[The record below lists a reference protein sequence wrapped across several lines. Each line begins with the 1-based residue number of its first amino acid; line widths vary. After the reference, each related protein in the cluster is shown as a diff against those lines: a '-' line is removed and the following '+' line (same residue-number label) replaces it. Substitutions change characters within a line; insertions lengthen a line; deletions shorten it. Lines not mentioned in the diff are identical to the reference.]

1 MTTQMTRRSFLNVSA
16 LAGGGMLLGLYLR
29 PTLGAQGG
37 PPAAAPLSPNAFV
50 RITPEGVVYITAK
63 NPEVGQGI
71 RTSLPM
77 IIADELDVDW
87 SAVRYEQADVNQVKY
102 GPQVAG
108 GSTGTPTN
116 WTPMRQVGAAAR
128 QMLIAAAAATWGVP
142 EAECTTTSGQ
152 VKHAASGRTLG
163 YGALA
168 TRAAAL
174 TPPDL
179 ATIKL
184 KEKKDYTIIGTKV
197 RGVDVSSI
205 VRGQP
210 IFAIDF
216 TVPGMLSAVFQK
228 CPVFG
233 GKVASANLDEIKA
246 LPGVRHVFVVE
257 GGTNLTT
264 LVGGVAIVAD
274 TWYQAKTA
282 REKLKVT
289 WNEGPTASQS
299 STGFAAQAAQL
310 APQPPAQWIRQDG
323 DVDGAL
329 KSAAKVVEAAY
340 SYPFVSHAQLEPE
353 NCVAKFENGKLE
365 IWAPS
370 QTPGNALQG
379 LMSTLGLQLEDITMH
394 QLRGGG
400 GFGRRLTN
408 DYVIET
414 AWIAKV
420 LAGTPVKLLWTREDD
435 MAHDFYRPGGF
446 HHFRAGLDA
455 SGALVAWR
463 NHFVTYGAPNAT
475 GTMTTVNSANIGAA
489 EFPAGFVPNYALG
502 QSMMA
507 LGVPTGAM
515 RAPGSNGLAFVMQ
528 SFIDELAHAAG
539 KDPIQ
544 FRLDL
549 LNSPIPPPPPA
560 AGNNAG
566 RGGRGFGPQFNADR
580 MKGVLQLVREKS
592 AWGAT
597 PMPKGR
603 GMGAGCHFS
612 HSGYFAAVADVSV
625 NANKQVRV
633 HKVWVAGDIGSQIIN
648 PLNAENQVQGSVIE
662 AMSHLMNWEIT
673 IDAGRALQTNFHQY
687 QPTRINQA
695 PTAVEAHFIETA
707 NPPTGLGEPALP
719 PVLGAIMNALF
730 VASGT
735 RIRTV
740 PLAKSGYSWA

>member
-1 MTTQMTRRSFLNVSA
+1 MQTQMNRRSFLNVSA
-16 LAGGGMLLGLYLR
+16 LAGGGMLLGLYFR

-37 PPAAAPLSPNAFV
+37 PPAAVPLSPNAFV
-50 RITPEGVVYITAK
+50 RITPEGLVYITAK

-87 SAVRYEQADVNQVKY
+87 SSVHYEQADVNQVKY
-102 GPQVAG
+102 GVQSAG

-128 QMLIAAAAATWGVP
+128 QMLVAAAAASWGVP
-142 EAECTTTSGQ
+142 ESECTTASGQ
-152 VKHAASGRTLG
+152 VKHTASGRTLG

-168 TRAAAL
+168 AKAAAM

-179 ATIKL
+179 ATVKL
-184 KEKKDYTIIGTKV
+184 KDKKDYKIIGTKV
-197 RGVDVSSI
+197 HGVDNAKIVS
-205 VRGQP
+205 GQP
-210 IFAIDF
+210 LFAIDF

-233 GKVASANLDEIKA
+233 GKVASANIDEIKA

-289 WNEGPTASQS
+289 WNEGATASQS
-299 STGFAAQAAQL
+299 SASFAAQAAQL
-310 APQPPAQWIRQDG
+310 APQTPAQWVRQDG
-323 DVDGAL
+323 DVDAAL
-329 KSAAKVVEAAY
+329 KGAAKVVEGAY

-379 LMSTLGLQLEDITMH
+379 LMSTLQLKLEDITMH

-408 DYVIET
+408 DYVVET

-420 LAGTPVKLLWTREDD
+420 LNGTPVKLLWTREDD
-435 MAHDFYRPGGF
+435 MGHDFYRPGGF
-446 HHFRAGLDA
+446 HYFKGGVDA
-455 SGALVAWR
+455 SGKLVAWR
-463 NHFVTYGAPNAT
+463 NHFVTYGSAGANGVMAT
-475 GTMTTVNSANIGAA
+475 ANSANYGAD

-502 QSMMA
+502 QSMMT

-515 RAPGSNGLAFVMQ
+515 RAPRSNGLAFVIQ
-528 SFIDELAHAAG
+528 SFIDELAHAAA
-539 KDPIQ
+539 KDPLQ

-549 LNSPIPPPPPA
+549 LSVPMIAPPA
-560 AGNNAG
+560 PPAG
-566 RGGRGFGPQFNADR
+566 RGGFGGPQFNAGR
-580 MKGVLQLVREKS
+580 MRGVLELVRDKS
-592 AWGAT
+592 AWGKTTLAR
-597 PMPKGR
+597 GR
-603 GMGAGCHFS
+603 GMGVACHFS
-612 HSGYFAAVADVSV
+612 HAGYFAAVTDLSV
-625 NANKQVRV
+625 NASKQIQVN
-633 HKVWVAGDIGSQIIN
+633 KVWVAGDIGSQVIN

-673 IDAGRALQTNFHQY
+673 IEAGHAVQTNFHQY
-687 QPTRINQA
+687 QPTRINHA
-695 PTAVEAHFIETA
+695 PTAVEAHFVETN
-707 NPPTGLGEPALP
+707 NPPTGLGEPAFP

-730 VASGT
+730 VATGT

>member
-1 MTTQMTRRSFLNVSA
+1 MQTQMNRRSFLNVSA
-16 LAGGGMLLGLYLR
+16 LAGGGMLLGLYFR

-50 RITPEGVVYITAK
+50 RITPEGLVYITAK

-87 SAVRYEQADVNQVKY
+87 STVHYEQADVNQAKY
-102 GPQVAG
+102 GTQSAG

-128 QMLIAAAAATWGVP
+128 QMLVAAAAATWSVP
-142 EAECTTTSGQ
+142 EAECTTASGQ

-168 TRAAAL
+168 TKAAAL
-174 TPPDL
+174 PPPDL
-179 ATIKL
+179 ATVKL
-184 KEKKDYTIIGTKV
+184 KEKKDYKIIGTKV
-197 RGVDVSSI
+197 HGVDNAKIVS
-205 VRGQP
+205 GQP
-210 IFAIDF
+210 LFAIDF

-299 STGFAAQAAQL
+299 SSAFATQAAQL
-310 APQPPAQWIRQDG
+310 APQAPAQWIRQDG
-323 DVDGAL
+323 DVDAAL
-329 KSAAKVVEAAY
+329 KGAAKVVEAAY

-379 LMSTLGLQLEDITMH
+379 LMSTLGLQLGDITMH

-408 DYVIET
+408 DYVVET

-420 LAGTPVKLLWTREDD
+420 LNGTPVKLLWTREDD
-435 MAHDFYRPGGF
+435 MGHDFYRPGGF
-446 HHFRAGLDA
+446 HNFKGGLDA
-455 SGALVAWR
+455 SGKLVAWR
-463 NHFVTYGAPNAT
+463 NHFVTYGAPNAS
-475 GTMTTVNSANIGAA
+475 GAMTPSNSANYGGD

-502 QSMMA
+502 QSMMT

-515 RAPGSNGLAFVMQ
+515 RAPRSNGLAFVIQ

-539 KDPIQ
+539 KDPLQ
-544 FRLDL
+544 FRIDL
-549 LNSPIPPPPPA
+549 LNVPMITPTPPP
-560 AGNNAG
+560 GG
-566 RGGRGFGPQFNADR
+566 RGGFGGAPFNASR
-580 MKGVLQLVREKS
+580 MRGVLELAREKS
-592 AWGAT
+592 AWGKTTLA
-597 PMPKGR
+597 KGR
-603 GMGAGCHFS
+603 GMGVGCHFS
-612 HSGYFAAVADVSV
+612 HAGYFASVADLTVSATKQIQV
-625 NANKQVRV
+625 N
-633 HKVWVAGDIGSQIIN
+633 KVWVAGDIGSQVIN

-673 IDAGRALQTNFHQY
+673 IEGGRATQTNFHQY

-695 PTAVEAHFIETA
+695 PTAVEAHFVETS

-730 VASGT
+730 AATGT
-735 RIRTV
+735 RIRSV
-740 PLAKSGYSWA
+740 PLAKSGFSWV